1 VFDGRHPSTPH
12 PSPKDE
18 QHRPAVLRVQN
29 VLQLRESLHTGLQ
42 RLFRAGLVFEGELA
56 DVAGIY
62 VGQPEFF
69 SVGHTIRFDN
79 RLAASIASLVF
90 MDVCGD

>member
-1 VFDGRHPSTPH
+1 VFEGAILPRRIHRL
-12 PSPKDE
+12 KDE

-56 DVAGIY
+56 GIY
-62 VGQPEFF
+62 VGEPEFF

>member
-1 VFDGRHPSTPH
+1 
-12 PSPKDE
+12 
-18 QHRPAVLRVQN
+18 
-29 VLQLRESLHTGLQ
+29 LQ

-56 DVAGIY
+56 DVAEVY
-62 VGQPEFF
+62 VGEPEFF